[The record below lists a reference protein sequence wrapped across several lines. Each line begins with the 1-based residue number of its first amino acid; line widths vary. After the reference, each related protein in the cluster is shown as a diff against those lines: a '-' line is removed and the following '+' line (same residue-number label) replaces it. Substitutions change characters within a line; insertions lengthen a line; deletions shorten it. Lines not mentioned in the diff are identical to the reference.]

1 MSTYLKTSEALILLG
16 LKGVENLVVA
26 LFAPLLTNF
35 DKRFCTFL
43 YIFKLFL
50 HIALYGFY
58 LPFKQLVVFWYRNTH
73 QNTQK
78 RF

>member
-1 MSTYLKTSEALILLG
+1 MSTYLKTSEALILLR

-26 LFAPLLTNF
+26 LFAPLLDNF

-50 HIALYGFY
+50 HIALYGSY
-58 LPFKQLVVFWYRNTH
+58 LPFKRFLIFYGRNAH